1 MYIPVV
7 RVCIFILYTARHQA
21 ARRLMNCTL
30 YKQEDCIITRR
41 FPATENGRRAER
53 SVGRAGFDRKEI
65 LSGLVDSE
73 FRLRVS

>member
-1 MYIPVV
+1 M
-7 RVCIFILYTARHQA
+7 
-21 ARRLMNCTL
+21 
-30 YKQEDCIITRR
+30 ITRCR

-53 SVGRAGFDRKEI
+53 GVGRAGFDRKEI